1 MPHASANATCVCIY
15 IYIYAL
21 VFRIASPEAGNS
33 THPHS
38 HLDPAG
44 TIQFRLLIV
53 SQAPE
58 HKSNRDK
65 TLVEFLV

>member
-1 MPHASANATCVCIY
+1 MPHTSANATCVC

-65 TLVEFLV
+65 TLVELLA